1 MYSNCQQLADLGYC
15 EKPTQWLSAVQNGCK
30 SSCNTCNGKMIPKNL
45 FVNFEKIII
54 HICFLWLIYFFIYFF
69 IGVCKDV
76 RPTASCQHW
85 AKLDW
90 VSCYQNKADKKWVG
104 FMQENCRKTSDFCAG
119 K

>member
-1 MYSNCQQLADLGYC
+1 M
-15 EKPTQWLSAVQNGCK
+15 
-30 SSCNTCNGKMIPKNL
+30 
-45 FVNFEKIII
+45 FVNFEKKYIIYV
-54 HICFLWLIYFFIYFF
+54 FYGWFTFFIYLF

-76 RPTASCQHW
+76 QPTAKCQNW

-104 FMQENCRKTSDFCAG
+104 FMQENCRKTCDFCAG